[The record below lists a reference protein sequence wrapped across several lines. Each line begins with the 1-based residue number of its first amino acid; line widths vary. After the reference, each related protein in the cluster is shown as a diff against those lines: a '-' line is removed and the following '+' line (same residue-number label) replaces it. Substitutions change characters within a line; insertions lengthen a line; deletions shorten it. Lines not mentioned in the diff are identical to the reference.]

1 LSKKKIYYEQESQK
15 SYLYTEIKKKANILA
30 SISFVDPIWD
40 GSCKHV
46 PCKVP
51 MQKVR
56 MVIWLNICPRLSL
69 QRLTWK
75 KDWVSS
81 GQLFYINK
89 CILFH
94 FFYKILTPSCLQTL
108 ICELIWKLTTILWV
122 RCLVWYNRNLGPSQA
137 LSPGFSRSTCGLN
150 LTTILSY
157 DKH

>member
-1 LSKKKIYYEQESQK
+1 MSKKKIYYEQESQK

-46 PCKVP
+46 PCKIP

-69 QRLTWK
+69 QRLTWN

-94 FFYKILTPSCLQTL
+94 FFLQDIDPIMFGQVDQVWQFDVLYGSTG
-108 ICELIWKLTTILWV
+108 ISAIVRLWV
-122 RCLVWYNRNLGPSQA
+122 LDFLGQLA
-137 LSPGFSRSTCGLN
+137 V
-150 LTTILSY
+150 
-157 DKH
+157 